1 MSKLIPKSAQKSN
14 NDPKQPKM
22 AEFLPPTKQQ
32 VEHFQLRYLQ
42 VRLWLQE
49 LTKIEP
55 RFWKAF
61 TNLTWKS
68 RGLKEEE
75 LSPLMLIRKQ
85 ELNRQTFTRQLNSS
99 WNDSAKILTVQ
110 CLMGK
115 SCRRQWN
122 VLKNENC
129 RSSWRKSTPDAKI
142 STWSSRVWSL
152 ASRKSNDKTS

>member
-1 MSKLIPKSAQKSN
+1 MSKLIPKSAQKSK

-22 AEFLPPTKQQ
+22 AEFQPPTKQ
-32 VEHFQLRYLQ
+32 VEHFQPRYLQ
-42 VRLWLQE
+42 ALLWLQE
-49 LTKIEP
+49 LTKIEQ

-61 TNLTWKS
+61 INLTWKS
-68 RGLKEEE
+68 RGLKGKE
-75 LSPLMLIRKQ
+75 LSLLMPIPKQ
-85 ELNRQTFTRQLNSS
+85 EPNRQTFTRQLNSS

-122 VLKNENC
+122 ALKNENC
-129 RSSWRKSTPDAKI
+129 RSSWPKSTPDAKI